1 MTGWLIYDQDNIQ
14 RNQFFIDRWMA
25 AAKEKAVNLKLVT
38 VQEIAYGFSEGK
50 AFVRNG
56 TSYEDTEFAVMRA
69 QHPLLSAHLEAMGI
83 PCFNNARIADICNN
97 KQKTYSMFA
106 DRLPMIDTA
115 FLEQNAFVNPF
126 SFPVV
131 VKAAHGCGGRG
142 VFLANDEHEF
152 CQAISQISPDSIIVQ
167 KLCDTPG
174 KDLRVY
180 VLGNKIIAGMQRYSP
195 RDFRSNVGLGGTSM
209 PVALTDDIVGY
220 VEHILSYFHFGLVG
234 IDFIFHQGKPL
245 FNEIEDAVGTRML
258 YMHTKLDIAN
268 DYLNYILESLSL

>member
-1 MTGWLIYDQDNIQ
+1 MTGWLIYDQDNMQ
-14 RNQFFIDRWMA
+14 RNQFFIDRWMT
-25 AAKEKAVNLKLVT
+25 AAKEKAVSLKLVT
-38 VQEIAYGFSEGK
+38 AQEIAYGFSEGQ
-50 AFVRNG
+50 AFIRHG
-56 TSYEDTEFAVMRA
+56 TNHEDIDFAVMRA

-83 PCFNNARIADICNN
+83 PCFNNARTADICND

-106 DRLPMIDTA
+106 DTLPMIDTA

-142 VFLANDEHEF
+142 VFLANDENEF
-152 CQAISQISPDSIIVQ
+152 RQAIAQISPDSIIVQ

-195 RDFRSNVGLGGTSM
+195 SDFRSNVGLGGSSM
-209 PVALTDDIVGY
+209 PVTLTDDIVGY
-220 VEHILSYFHFGLVG
+220 VEHILTHFSFGLVG

-258 YMHTKLDIAN
+258 YMHTKMDIAN
-268 DYLNYILESLSL
+268 DYLDYILKSLSL